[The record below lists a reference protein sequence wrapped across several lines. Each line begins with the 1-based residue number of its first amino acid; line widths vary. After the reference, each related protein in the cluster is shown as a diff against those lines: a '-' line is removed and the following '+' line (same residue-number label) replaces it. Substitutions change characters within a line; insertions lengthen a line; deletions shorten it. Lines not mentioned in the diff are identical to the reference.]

1 MTSITR
7 PQFSATNRPTGYYTY
22 AYLRE
27 NGTPWYIGKGTAR
40 RAWDRHGNP
49 KTKKTWRPPSNDR
62 ILILKWDLT
71 EAAAHRHEMYL
82 IGIYGNAF
90 TDGGLL
96 TRNFTD
102 GGEGLSGYQYT
113 EELRQVRAQQLAG
126 NTFGAL
132 VEWTPELRQK
142 HSEATKGIAKTR
154 TAKLVARHQEQGRV
168 HTWNHADHGT
178 RLNSASEMGRVWGG
192 RESFGKLSRGVAASH
207 KGWVC
212 ADPLTAFAPA
222 DTDHVAR
229 INKAA
234 ETRTAKNAAQLGISV
249 EEYRAMTYNQRY
261 RLRKECGLAKQ
272 AA

>member
-49 KTKKTWRPPSNDR
+49 NTKKTWRAPSNDR

-102 GGEGLSGYQYT
+102 GGEGCSGRVTSEETKAKISAANAGKDRPQ
-113 EELRQVRAQQLAG
+113 ELRERISRSLTGRVQPRE
-126 NTFGAL
+126 L
-132 VEWTPELRQK
+132 VERRKASRQ
-142 HSEATKGIAKTR
+142 GY
-154 TAKLVARHQEQGRV
+154 RHAVE
-168 HTWNHADHGT
+168 T
-178 RLNSASEMGRVWGG
+178 
-192 RESFGKLSRGVAASH
+192 
-207 KGWVC
+207 
-212 ADPLTAFAPA
+212 
-222 DTDHVAR
+222 VAR
-229 INKAA
+229 ISATNSATKLASDASATKAA
-234 ETRTAKNAAQLGISV
+234 EVGVPHDVWQT
-249 EEYRAMTYNQRY
+249 MP
-261 RLRKECGLAKQ
+261 KQ
-272 AA
+272 ARKHAAKYKARAEAFGYTLTEWMGMTRGERCSASKRRYFQQQAA

>member
-1 MTSITR
+1 MKTVIER
-7 PQFSATNRPTGYYTY
+7 RFYVY
-22 AYLRE
+22 AYLRTD
-27 NGTPWYIGKGTAR
+27 GTPYYIGKGTGKRIDERHSIALPPKAR
-40 RAWDRHGNP
+40 R
-49 KTKKTWRPPSNDR
+49 K
-62 ILILKWDLT
+62 ILLNGLTDPEAIEYEIALIYCLGRKDLGT
-71 EAAAHRHEMYL
+71 GCL
-82 IGIYGNAF
+82 
-90 TDGGLL
+90 
-96 TRNFTD
+96 RNLTD

-113 EELRQVRAQQLAG
+113 EELRQVRAQQLTG

-168 HTWNHADHGT
+168 HTWNHPDHGT
-178 RLNSASEMGRVWGG
+178 HLKSASEMGRVWGG

-261 RLRKECGLAKQ
+261 RLRKDCGLAKQ